1 MPIKMVKSGIVV
13 FIGNKEEYGNTIIIQ
28 GMDGVDYWYSNI
40 ENVAVKLYDYVDSTN
55 IIGNGIDNKLYV
67 LFMRDNEVLNYED
80 YL

>member
-1 MPIKMVKSGIVV
+1 
-13 FIGNKEEYGNTIIIQ
+13 
-28 GMDGVDYWYSNI
+28 MDGVDYWYSNI

-67 LFMRDNEVLNYED
+67 LFMRDNELLNYED